1 MIRGKKFETIIKGKT
16 LKEII
21 AYKDAQGVIYDTQSL
36 ALNAQN
42 GTNLQ
47 ENSTNSQNCVNFGE
61 NSALNSAN
69 SQNAKNAN
77 SPSSTNAQN
86 AKNTNSSSVQNSQ
99 KLTPIYLDGSPECLE
114 VLRHSCAHLMA
125 QAIKA
130 LYPDAKFFVGPVI
143 EDGFYYDFRVGE
155 KNAGENSSQSPENS
169 ASHRIS
175 EDDLPKIEAKMKEFA
190 NAKLEISKYEI
201 EKSEAVAKFKDD
213 DLKQEV
219 LLRIPQGKVGIYKQ
233 GDFEDLCRGPHIP
246 NTSFLRF
253 FKLTRIAGAYLG
265 GDEKREMLTRIYGTA
280 FADKE
285 SLKEHLRILEEAK
298 KRDHRKLGTQLKL
311 FHFDEQIGGGLPLWL
326 NAGARM
332 RSKLEHA
339 LYKTHRLR
347 GYEPVRGPELLKSE
361 VWKISGHYTNYKENM
376 YFTHIDEQEYG
387 IKPMNCVGHIKIYQ
401 SEVRSY
407 RDLPIKYFE
416 YGVVHRHEKS
426 GVLHGL
432 FRVREFTQ
440 DDAHIFCTQAQIKG
454 LVLEILDFV
463 SSLMQAFG
471 FEYEM
476 EISTKPEKA
485 IGDDEIW
492 ENATRA
498 LREALDEQGLK
509 YGIDE
514 GGGAFYGPKIDIKIT
529 DALRR
534 KWQCGTI
541 QVDFNLPERFELEY
555 TTPENT
561 KARPVM
567 LHRAILGSF
576 ERFIGILTEH
586 CAGEFPFFIAPT
598 QVGIV
603 PISESHLAYAKEIH
617 TELLNLGI
625 DGEIYSKNESLAK
638 RIRTAEQ
645 QRLPM
650 IIVLGDEEVSKRA
663 VALRDRRAK
672 TQENLSLKEFFDF
685 VRGKLDEVRF

>member
-1 MIRGKKFETIIKGKT
+1 M
-16 LKEII
+16 
-21 AYKDAQGVIYDTQSL
+21 
-36 ALNAQN
+36 
-42 GTNLQ
+42 
-47 ENSTNSQNCVNFGE
+47 
-61 NSALNSAN
+61 
-69 SQNAKNAN
+69 
-77 SPSSTNAQN
+77 
-86 AKNTNSSSVQNSQ
+86 
-99 KLTPIYLDGSPECLE
+99 TPIYFDDSPECLE

-130 LYPDAKFFVGPVI
+130 LYPEAKFFVGPVI
-143 EDGFYYDFRVGE
+143 EDGFYYDFRVHSKLSDE
-155 KNAGENSSQSPENS
+155 
-169 ASHRIS
+169 
-175 EDDLPKIEAKMKEFA
+175 DLPKIEAKMKEFA

-201 EKSEAVAKFKDD
+201 EKSEAIAKFKDD

-233 GDFEDLCRGPHIP
+233 GEFEDLCKGPHLP
-246 NTSFLRF
+246 NTKFLQF

-280 FADKE
+280 FATKE
-285 SLKEHLRILEEAK
+285 RLKEYLFIIEEAK
-298 KRDHRKLGTQLKL
+298 KRDHRKLGTELKL

-326 NAGARM
+326 SSGARM
-332 RSKLEHA
+332 RSKLEQI
-339 LYKTHRLR
+339 LYKIHRLR

-361 VWKISGHYTNYKENM
+361 AWKISGHYANYKENM

-401 SEVRSY
+401 SDVRSY

-416 YGVVHRHEKS
+416 YGIVHRHEKS

-440 DDAHIFCTQAQIKG
+440 DDAHIFCMPSQIKS

-463 SSLMQAFG
+463 GSLMRAFD
-471 FEYEM
+471 FKYEM

-485 IGDDEIW
+485 IGSDEIW
-492 ENATRA
+492 QNATNA
-498 LREALDEQGLK
+498 LKQALDEQGLK

-529 DALRR
+529 DALKR

-555 TTPENT
+555 TASDNS
-561 KARPVM
+561 KQRPVM
-567 LHRAILGSF
+567 IHRAILGSF

-603 PISESHLAYAKEIH
+603 IINETHLNYALKIQKQ
-617 TELLNLGI
+617 LLNLGI
-625 DGEIYSKNESLAK
+625 DSEIYDKNESLSK
-638 RIRTAEQ
+638 KIRNAEKQ
-645 QRLPM
+645 KLPM
-650 IIVLGDEEVSKRA
+650 IVVLGDEEVANES

-672 TQENLSLKEFFDF
+672 EQKNLSLKEFFEF
-685 VRGKLDEVRF
+685 VKGKLDEVHF